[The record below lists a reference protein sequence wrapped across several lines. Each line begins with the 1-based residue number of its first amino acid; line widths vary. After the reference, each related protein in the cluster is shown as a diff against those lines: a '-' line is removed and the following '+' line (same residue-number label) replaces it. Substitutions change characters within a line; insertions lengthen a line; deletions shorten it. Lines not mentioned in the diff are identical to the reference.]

1 MSRKTWRLVILWLG
15 LAITAVILLG
25 SLILFRRKKAAQ
37 EETPQEENQ
46 QSMPGAGEEEE
57 TIRVLLKNN
66 DSSYDAYENISVT
79 CDTAF
84 CIEYSGSKKQKIFLK
99 DKKVK

>member
-1 MSRKTWRLVILWLG
+1 MSRETWRLVILWLG

-46 QSMPGAGEEEE
+46 QSMPGEEEE

-66 DSSYDAYENISVT
+66 DSSYDAYKNISVT

-84 CIEYSGSKKQKIFLK
+84 YIEYSGSKKTENFS
-99 DKKVK
+99 

>member
-1 MSRKTWRLVILWLG
+1 MSRETWRLVILWLG

-46 QSMPGAGEEEE
+46 QSMPGEEEE
-57 TIRVLLKNN
+57 TIRVLLKNK
-66 DSSYDAYENISVT
+66 DASYDAYENISVT

-84 CIEYSGSKKQKIFLK
+84 YIEYIGSK
-99 DKKVK
+99 